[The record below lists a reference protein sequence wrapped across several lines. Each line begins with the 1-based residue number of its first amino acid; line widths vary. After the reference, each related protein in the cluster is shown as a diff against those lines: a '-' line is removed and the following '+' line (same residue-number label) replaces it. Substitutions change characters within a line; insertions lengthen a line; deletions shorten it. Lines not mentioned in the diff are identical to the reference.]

1 MIQSKKSEDEVRKHE
16 YSEMRKEMN
25 AAYMEIVKR
34 REYKGARI
42 HDILGWLADY
52 CEKRIDSER
61 SKYAEILKEA
71 EELLIG
77 VSTQKSIPLVRFHK
91 WLESVNKLKKDKA

>member
-1 MIQSKKSEDEVRKHE
+1 MSQSKKSEDVIAA
-16 YSEMRKEMN
+16 EMIIATIDNTTALPYERFKDCL
-25 AAYMEIVKR
+25 R
-34 REYKGARI
+34 RVFKYGI
-42 HDILGWLADY
+42 TH
-52 CEKRIDSER
+52 ER

-91 WLESVNKLKKDKA
+91 WLESVNKLQKDKV